1 MSRDWQPR
9 DWQSSITSR
18 KIEKLLKAALGSL
31 MSYRQKLFQPKE
43 KGCQDVPTR
52 AQGSHL
58 CQLRAGLSRTFNFSL
73 GLHTR
78 SSAACWEKEEGDL
91 LGVIMNPLLTAY
103 FVFNIRLLAF
113 VTKSRTSPGTA
124 VSTPNHSGR
133 REQILVCWFWV
144 HSVPNAGLGFIPSK
158 FSGTEVLT

>member
-58 CQLRAGLSRTFNFSL
+58 CQLRAGLGRTFKAFHL
-73 GLHTR
+73 VYTPEVVLPAER
-78 SSAACWEKEEGDL
+78 KKKEISS
-91 LGVIMNPLLTAY
+91 V
-103 FVFNIRLLAF
+103 
-113 VTKSRTSPGTA
+113 
-124 VSTPNHSGR
+124 
-133 REQILVCWFWV
+133 
-144 HSVPNAGLGFIPSK
+144 
-158 FSGTEVLT
+158 